1 MTGRLRRL
9 MLVLL
14 FVAAALSITLAL
26 GMTLLPLPPADAP
39 AIAILFAE
47 VGGGVALLALLL
59 MQPLVLGRWGGVR
72 AQLLATGLV
81 GNLLVLGMMLAAAR
95 AMFISTHDLTLLLL
109 IVLFAA
115 LLAVGWS
122 LLYAVPLARRIE
134 RVRSATADFAV
145 GKLDTTLPVQG
156 HDEIALLA
164 SDFNRM
170 AGTLRE
176 IADQEHALE
185 QSRRDLIAAVSHD
198 LRTPLAATQALIEAL
213 ADGMVDDPATEERYL
228 RSAQRQIGHLSQLVD
243 DLFELAQIDAGVLR
257 VTLEQASLHDL
268 LSDTLQSFQPQAQER
283 GVRLVGEVAGDID
296 PVLMSPPKLQ
306 RVLHN
311 LIGNALRHT
320 PSDGTIFLRAAA
332 QGRMVEVEVQDTG
345 EGISPD
351 DLPHVFERAFRG
363 ERSRTRAIAEPTSS
377 AGLGLTIA
385 KGLVEAQGGTIAVWS
400 EPGAGT
406 RFAFTLHR
414 G

>member
-1 MTGRLRRL
+1 MMRWLRSL
-9 MLVLL
+9 ILVLL
-14 FVAAALSITLAL
+14 FVAAALIITLTI
-26 GMTLLPLPPADAP
+26 GMTLLPLPPTDAP
-39 AIAILFAE
+39 AIAFLFAE
-47 VGGGVALLALLL
+47 VGGGVALLALLI

-72 AQLLATGLV
+72 AQLLATGLL

-134 RVRSATADFAV
+134 HVRAATADFAM

-164 SDFNRM
+164 GDFNRM
-170 AGTLRE
+170 AGTLRAV
-176 IADQEHALE
+176 ADQEHALE
-185 QSRRDLIAAVSHD
+185 RSRRDLIAAVSHD

-213 ADGMVDDPATEERYL
+213 ADGMVDDPVTKERYL
-228 RSAQRQIGHLSQLVD
+228 RSAQLQIGHLSQLVD

-268 LSDTLQSFQPQAQER
+268 LSDTLQSFQPQARER

-311 LIGNALRHT
+311 LLGNALRHT

-345 EGISPD
+345 EGILPA

-363 ERSRTRAIAEPTSS
+363 ERSRTRSIAEPTSS

-385 KGLVEAQGGTIAVWS
+385 KGLIEAQGGTICVWS
-400 EPGAGT
+400 EPGVGT
-406 RFAFTLHR
+406 RFAFTLR
-414 G
+414 RE